1 MPVISTINS
10 FPDLKTSHGSNLIA
24 PFIDNWHIDVINEA
38 SHLASC
44 RRAVRST
51 HTFVDVTLNSA
62 LRRKPNLFQQTVAN
76 TRCALCADFM
86 PEAVTKTLLFAYLK

>member
-10 FPDLKTSHGSNLIA
+10 FTDLKTSHGSNLIA

-62 LRRKPNLFQQTVAN
+62 LRRKQYFFQQTVA
-76 TRCALCADFM
+76 TIHFQRIHVVLSVPISC
-86 PEAVTKTLLFAYLK
+86 LKL